1 MVQVLNTSLQ
11 FNTMDRNEL
20 ITAITDW
27 YVDCVPMDVLIACYR
42 ESTIEALD
50 LYSDK
55 ELESE
60 YNVTVGQDV

>member
-1 MVQVLNTSLQ
+1 
-11 FNTMDRNEL
+11 MDRNEL